1 MGLRVTQHVPQVI
14 KVVDELEFAIPVMVL
29 LTAIYATIESA
40 RVVLT
45 TILGHVHQENAPQ
58 PGKPKVMVPAPVRLV
73 QSDQQTMI
81 FVKTVIQVVPP
92 VLQM

>member
-58 PGKPKVMVPAPVRLV
+58 LVKPKVMVSAPVRLG
-73 QSDQQTMI
+73 QSDLQMMT
-81 FVKTVIQVVPP
+81 FVKTVILVVPP
-92 VLQM
+92 VQQM